1 MARWKNWS
9 GRQEAAP
16 EALHF
21 LRSQA
26 DAMALVDRAQLD
38 GKGIR
43 VAGSGHSHSPLVAST
58 DWIVDVSGLAG
69 VTDVDHENRTAWI
82 YAGTPIFSLG
92 RSLHDAGLA
101 LHNQGD
107 IDRQTLSGA
116 CATGTHGTGR
126 KLGNMSSA
134 VLAVEVITGKGECV
148 ICSADHEPELFAVA
162 RLGLGAAGI
171 ITRLQLQ
178 LRDSYKL
185 KENGRDIALPDLL
198 LQLPDLVDSHDRF
211 EFFWHPQSDQATV
224 KLTDETTD
232 SPEYPLAQEG
242 RRCAWNYEVLP
253 SHRPHLHTEME
264 YSVPEALGPACFS
277 ELRQMIQTDFSDLR
291 WPVEYRMLAQDS
303 IWLSTACERP
313 TITISVHED
322 IRLDDSVY
330 FAACERI
337 FLRYQGRPHWGK
349 VNYLTEADFR
359 SSYSHWPDWWRVRD
373 QFDPDEVFV
382 NDYLASIRP

>member
-9 GRQEAAP
+9 GRQQAAP

-26 DAMALVDRAQLD
+26 DAAALVNRARLD

-43 VAGSGHSHSPLVAST
+43 VAGSGHSHSPLVLSS
-58 DWIVDVSGLAG
+58 DWIIDVSGLAG
-69 VTDVDHENRTAWI
+69 ITDVDHEQKTAWI
-82 YAGTPIFSLG
+82 YAGTPMYSLG
-92 RSLHDAGLA
+92 RALHDEGLA

-107 IDRQTLSGA
+107 IDRQTIAGA

-134 VLAVEVITGKGECV
+134 VLAVEVITGKGEVV
-148 ICSADHEPELFAVA
+148 ICSADHEPEFFAVA

-178 LRDSYKL
+178 LRESYKL
-185 KENGRDIALPDLL
+185 RENGLDMAFSDLFQ
-198 LQLPDLVDSHDRF
+198 QLPELAASHDRF
-211 EFFWHPQSDQATV
+211 EFFWHPQSDRATV

-232 SPEYPLAQEG
+232 QPEYPLAEEG

-253 SHRPHLHTEME
+253 SYRPHLHTEME
-264 YSVPEALGPACFS
+264 YSVAEELGPACLA
-277 ELRQMIQTDFSDLR
+277 ELRQMIQTEFSEIR
-291 WPVEYRMLAQDS
+291 WPVEYRTLAADNV
-303 IWLSTACERP
+303 WLSTASERQ
-313 TITISVHED
+313 TVTISVHED

-337 FLRYQGRPHWGK
+337 FRRYQGRPHWGK
-349 VNYLTEADFR
+349 VNNLGAKEFQE
-359 SSYSHWPDWWRVRD
+359 SYPHWLDWWRVRD
-373 QFDPDEVFV
+373 QFDPDDVFV